1 MDKTSFSLILNKLET
16 AMAVGQA
23 MAHAAKAAGMSA
35 NTLTELATTLDI
47 IDCELQEMRS
57 LLKMTSVQ
65 KMTPPTVKKTVGHTE
80 TSPYYWEDDYSN
92 E

>member
-1 MDKTSFSLILNKLET
+1 MDKTSFSLILDKLET

-23 MAHAAKAAGMSA
+23 RTHAAKTAGMSA
-35 NTLTELATTLDI
+35 NTLAELATTLDI
-47 IDCELQEMRS
+47 IDCELQEIRS
-57 LLKMTSVQ
+57 LLKMTGVD
-65 KMTPPTVKKTVGHTE
+65 KVVLPAAKKTAGHTE